1 MRKRS
6 AVKDS
11 NSMNCYELISESSSQ
26 SAVLGFIT
34 EYRLVG
40 YSPGSLACPCL
51 ELSGNRT
58 QCDVISS

>member
-11 NSMNCYELISESSSQ
+11 NSMNCYELIMKVHHR
-26 SAVLGFIT
+26 VLDFDLLT

-40 YSPGSLACPCL
+40 IPL
-51 ELSGNRT
+51 ESGLPMYGT
-58 QCDVISS
+58 LWKPDTM